1 VYIGLL
7 LNSFHLVSSHDS
19 FLGSQQTIGKVAKI
33 DIIFAMKIYVLA
45 LDGVFDT
52 GLATVLDAFETANE
66 LAEMSDLASPR
77 FDVAIV
83 GVRKAV
89 KTSQGLTVPVAAAP
103 AQTIPDWV
111 VVPAIGFKMPGPLQ
125 TALAR
130 PDVSDAGKTL
140 RWWAERGAATA
151 AACIGTFVVAESGL
165 LDNQDSTT
173 TWWLSPL
180 FRQRYPKVR
189 LDESRMIVKSGK
201 FVTAGAALSHMD
213 LALWI
218 IRQKSPR
225 LATLTAKYLVVDSR
239 PSQSAYILVDHLA
252 HSDPL
257 VERFERWAR
266 GRLTH
271 GFSLDD
277 AAVAAGSSKRTLARR
292 LQAVL
297 GKSPLS
303 YFQELRV
310 ERAVHLLKTT
320 DASVE
325 EVAARVGYADGVTLR
340 TLLRRYLGH
349 GIKEIRRS
357 TA

>member
-1 VYIGLL
+1 MDVFQPGKDSASGCERAIGR
-7 LNSFHLVSSHDS
+7 
-19 FLGSQQTIGKVAKI
+19 VANFG
-33 DIIFAMKIYVLA
+33 IIFAMKIHVLA

-66 LAEMSDLASPR
+66 LAEMSGLVAPR
-77 FDVAIV
+77 FEVTIV
-83 GVRKAV
+83 GMRKAV
-89 KTSQGLTVPVAAAP
+89 KTSQGLTVPVTAAP
-103 AQTIPDWV
+103 LRIVPDWV

-125 TALAR
+125 EALAR
-130 PDVSDAGKTL
+130 SDVSDAVQTL
-140 RWWAERGAATA
+140 RSWSARGAATA

-165 LDNQDSTT
+165 LDDHDSTT
-173 TWWLSPL
+173 TWWLAPF

-213 LALWI
+213 LALYL

-225 LATLTAKYLVVDSR
+225 LAALTAKYLVMDSR
-239 PSQSAYILVDHLA
+239 PSQSAYVLVDHLA

-266 GRLTH
+266 GRLRD
-271 GFSLDD
+271 GFSLED
-277 AAVAAGSSKRTLARR
+277 AAAAAGSSKRTLVRR
-292 LQAVL
+292 MQAVL

-320 DASVE
+320 DESVE
-325 EVAARVGYADGVTLR
+325 EIAARVGYADGVTLR
-340 TLLRRYLGH
+340 TLLRRHLGQ

-357 TA
+357 AA

>member
-1 VYIGLL
+1 
-7 LNSFHLVSSHDS
+7 
-19 FLGSQQTIGKVAKI
+19 
-33 DIIFAMKIYVLA
+33 MKIHVLA

-52 GLATVLDAFETANE
+52 GLATVLDAFQTANE
-66 LAEMSDLASPR
+66 LAEMSGLTAPR
-77 FDVAIV
+77 FDVSIV

-89 KTSQGLTVPVAAAP
+89 KTSQGLTVPVVP
-103 AQTIPDWV
+103 ATLKIIPDWV

-125 TALAR
+125 AALAR
-130 PDVSDAGKTL
+130 SDVRDAVALL
-140 RWWAERGAATA
+140 RSWSQRGAITA
-151 AACIGTFVVAESGL
+151 AACIGTFVLAESGL
-165 LDNQDSTT
+165 LDNHDATS

-189 LDESRMIVKSGK
+189 LNESQMIVKSGK

-213 LALWI
+213 LALWL

-225 LATLTAKYLVVDSR
+225 LAALTAKYLVVDSR
-239 PSQSAYILVDHLA
+239 PAQSAYVLVDHLA

-266 GRLTH
+266 GSLER
-271 GFSLDD
+271 GFSLYD
-277 AAVAAGSSKRTLARR
+277 AAATTGSSRRTLARR
-292 LQAVL
+292 MQAVL

-320 DASVE
+320 DDGVDQI
-325 EVAARVGYADGVTLR
+325 AARVGYADGVTLR
-340 TLLRRYLGH
+340 TLLRRHLGH
-349 GIKEIRRS
+349 GVREIRKS
-357 TA
+357 L

>member
-1 VYIGLL
+1 
-7 LNSFHLVSSHDS
+7 
-19 FLGSQQTIGKVAKI
+19 
-33 DIIFAMKIYVLA
+33 
-45 LDGVFDT
+45 
-52 GLATVLDAFETANE
+52 
-66 LAEMSDLASPR
+66 
-77 FDVAIV
+77 
-83 GVRKAV
+83 V
-89 KTSQGLTVPVAAAP
+89 KTSQGLSVPVAAAP
-103 AQTIPDWV
+103 MRVIPDWV

-125 TALAR
+125 AALAR
-130 PDVSDAGKTL
+130 SEVSDAGKAL
-140 RWWAERGAATA
+140 RWWAERGAGTA

-201 FVTAGAALSHMD
+201 FVTAGAALSHLD
-213 LALWI
+213 LALWL
-218 IRQKSPR
+218 IRQRSPR
-225 LATLTAKYLVVDSR
+225 LAALTAKYLVVDSR
-239 PSQSAYILVDHLA
+239 PSQSAYILTDHLA

-266 GRLTH
+266 GRLAH
-271 GFSLDD
+271 GFSLGD
-277 AAVAAGSSKRTLARR
+277 AAAAARSSKRTLARR

-320 DASVE
+320 AESVDE
-325 EVAARVGYADGVTLR
+325 IAGQVGYADGVTLR
-340 TLLRRYLGH
+340 SLLRRHLGY

-357 TA
+357 AA

>member
-1 VYIGLL
+1 MRI
-7 LNSFHLVSSHDS
+7 N
-19 FLGSQQTIGKVAKI
+19 
-33 DIIFAMKIYVLA
+33 VLA

-66 LAEMSDLASPR
+66 LAEMSGLTAPR
-77 FDVAIV
+77 FEVTIV

-89 KTSQGLTVPVAAAP
+89 KTSQGLTVPVAAASVRMV
-103 AQTIPDWV
+103 PDWV

-125 TALAR
+125 VALAR
-130 PDVSDAGKTL
+130 ADVSDAGEML
-140 RWWAERGAATA
+140 RCWAGRGAGTA

-165 LDNQDSTT
+165 LDDHDSTT
-173 TWWLSPL
+173 TWWLAPF

-189 LDESRMIVKSGK
+189 VDESRMIVKSGK
-201 FVTAGAALSHMD
+201 IITAGAALSHMD
-213 LALWI
+213 LALWL
-218 IRQKSPR
+218 IRQTSPR
-225 LATLTAKYLVVDSR
+225 LAALTANYLVVDSR
-239 PSQSAYILVDHLA
+239 PSQSAYVLADHLA

-266 GRLTH
+266 GRLTE
-271 GFSLDD
+271 GFSLED
-277 AAVAAGSSKRTLARR
+277 AAAAARSSKRTLARR
-292 LQAVL
+292 MQAVL

-320 DASVE
+320 DVSVE
-325 EVAARVGYADGVTLR
+325 EIAARVGYSDGVTLR
-340 TLLRRYLGH
+340 TLLRRRLGR

-357 TA
+357 AA